1 MWQKGEGRYGI
12 LFAHMRKWMKEQ
24 KEEKQMTLL
33 EELKARGLVE
43 AVTDPEIEKLL
54 ETPQTVYCGFDPSAA
69 SLQAGNL
76 VSIMVLRRFQQAGHK
91 VIALVGG
98 ATGLIGDPSGKS
110 AERNMLTVEQV
121 EENKK
126 GIRENLSR
134 ILDFDGPNAAILV
147 DNYDWYKGTSAI
159 EFLRDIAINFRVP
172 GTSAIEFL
180 RDIAINFRV
189 PQMLAKES
197 VKKRLEASEGAL
209 TFTEFSYQ
217 ILQGNDFLHLFDTF
231 GCAIEV
237 GGADQWGNITAGTDL
252 VHRMRGKTAYGLTFP
267 LLLDSTG
274 KKFGKSEGNALFLNG
289 QMTSVYDWYADVIR
303 YLKVFSLRPLD
314 EIAALEAQMKAN
326 PEARIPQKALAEEIT
341 RLVHGEEGLKTALGA
356 TQTLFG
362 GSVEGKSA
370 DELETIFKDVKSA
383 ELAKADC
390 VGKTV
395 FMVAA
400 DAGMFNSR
408 GDARRMAQQGGLSLN
423 GAKIDANR
431 AFEEADF
438 VDGRVAVL
446 RSGKKNH
453 FLLKV
458 R

>member
-1 MWQKGEGRYGI
+1 
-12 LFAHMRKWMKEQ
+12 MK
-24 KEEKQMTLL
+24 LI

-43 AVTDPEIEKLL
+43 ALTDPEIDKALDK
-54 ETPQTVYCGFDPSAA
+54 PMTVYCGFDPSAK

-110 AERNMLTVEQV
+110 AERNMLTVGQV
-121 EENKK
+121 EENKR

-134 ILDFDGPNAAILV
+134 ILDFEGPNAAIMV
-147 DNYDWYKGTSAI
+147 DNYDWYK
-159 EFLRDIAINFRVP
+159 

-217 ILQGNDFLHLFDTF
+217 ILQGNDFLHLFDNY
-231 GCAIEV
+231 GCMMEV

-252 VHRMRGKTAYGLTFP
+252 IHRMRGKSAYGLTFP

-274 KKFGKSEGNALFLNG
+274 KKFGKSEGNALFLDSG
-289 QMTSVYDWYADVIR
+289 MTSVYDWYQYFVRSADADVIR
-303 YLKVFSLRPLD
+303 YLKVFSMKSLE
-314 EIAALEAQMKAN
+314 EIAQLEEEMKKH
-326 PEARIPQKALAEEIT
+326 PEARIPQKALAEELT
-341 RLVHGEEGLKTALGA
+341 LLVHGQEGLKAALGA

-362 GSVEGKSA
+362 SGIAGKSA
-370 DELETIFKDVKSA
+370 AELEEIFKDVRSA
-383 ELAKADC
+383 ELDKVD
-390 VGKTV
+390 VLGKSV

-400 DAGMFNSR
+400 AAGMFKSN
-408 GDARRMAQQGGLSLN
+408 GEARRMTAQGGLSLN
-423 GAKIDANR
+423 DAKVDCERLFN
-431 AFEEADF
+431 EDDL
-438 VDGRVAVL
+438 VDGRIAVL
-446 RSGKKNH
+446 KQGKKNN
-453 FLLKV
+453 FLLRIK
-458 R
+458 

>member
-1 MWQKGEGRYGI
+1 
-12 LFAHMRKWMKEQ
+12 MK
-24 KEEKQMTLL
+24 LL

-126 GIRENLSR
+126 GIRENLAR
-134 ILDFDGPNAAILV
+134 ILDFDGSNAAILV
-147 DNYDWYKGTSAI
+147 DNYDWYRGMSAI
-159 EFLRDIAINFRVP
+159 EFLRDIAV
-172 GTSAIEFL
+172 
-180 RDIAINFRV
+180 NFRV

-217 ILQGNDFLHLFDTF
+217 ILQGNDFLHLFDTY

-274 KKFGKSEGNALFLNG
+274 KKFGKSEGNALFLNA
-289 QMTSVYDWYADVIR
+289 QMTSVYDWYQYFLRAADADVIR
-303 YLKVFSLRPLD
+303 YLKVFSMRPLD
-314 EIAALEAQMKAN
+314 EIAALEAQMKSN

-341 RLVHGEEGLKTALGA
+341 RLVHGEEGLKTAFGA

-390 VGKTV
+390 LGKPV

-431 AFEEADF
+431 AFADADF

>member
-1 MWQKGEGRYGI
+1 
-12 LFAHMRKWMKEQ
+12 
-24 KEEKQMTLL
+24 MTLL

-172 GTSAIEFL
+172 
-180 RDIAINFRV
+180 
-189 PQMLAKES
+189 QMLAKES

-274 KKFGKSEGNALFLNG
+274 KKFGKSEGNALFLNA
-289 QMTSVYDWYADVIR
+289 QMTSVYDWYQYFLRAADADVIR
-303 YLKVFSLRPLD
+303 YLKVFSMRPLD

-390 VGKTV
+390 LGKTV

-408 GDARRMAQQGGLSLN
+408 GDARRMVQQGGLSLN

-431 AFEEADF
+431 AFNESDF

>member
-1 MWQKGEGRYGI
+1 
-12 LFAHMRKWMKEQ
+12 MK
-24 KEEKQMTLL
+24 LL
-33 EELKARGLVE
+33 EELKARCLVE
-43 AVTDPEIEKLL
+43 ALTDPEIEKAL
-54 ETPQTVYCGFDPSAA
+54 EKPMTVYCGFDPSAR

-76 VSIMVLRRFQQAGHK
+76 VSIIVLKRFQQAGHK

-134 ILDFDGPNAAILV
+134 ILDFDGPNAAIMV
-147 DNYDWYKGTSAI
+147 DNYDWYK
-159 EFLRDIAINFRVP
+159 

-217 ILQGNDFLHLFDTF
+217 ILQGNDFLHLFDTY
-231 GCAIEV
+231 GCQMEV

-267 LLLDSTG
+267 LLLDSAG

-289 QMTSVYDWYADVIR
+289 EMTPVFDWYQYFLRAADADVIR
-303 YLKVFSLRPLD
+303 YLKVFSMRSLD
-314 EIAALEAQMKAN
+314 EIAALESEMKAH
-326 PEARIPQKALAEEIT
+326 PEARIPQKALAEELT
-341 RLVHGEEGLKTALGA
+341 RLVHGEDGLKKALEA
-356 TQTLFG
+356 TEALYGKKG
-362 GSVEGKSA
+362 GSVSLDNVPSA
-370 DELETIFKDVKSA
+370 SVKREDA
-383 ELAKADC
+383 
-390 VGKTV
+390 VGKPV
-395 FMVAA
+395 FAVAA
-400 DAGMFNSR
+400 AAGMFKSN
-408 GDARRMAQQGGLSLN
+408 GEARRMAQQGGLSMN
-423 GAKIDANR
+423 DVKIDDKRMFA
-431 AFEEADF
+431 EADITDKG
-438 VDGRVAVL
+438 VTVL
-446 RSGKKNH
+446 RSGKKNY
-453 FLLKV
+453 FVLKF
-458 R
+458 

>member
-1 MWQKGEGRYGI
+1 
-12 LFAHMRKWMKEQ
+12 
-24 KEEKQMTLL
+24 MTLF
-33 EELKARGLVE
+33 EELAARGLVE
-43 AVTDPEIEKLL
+43 ATTASEIEKLL

-76 VSIMVLRRFQQAGHK
+76 VSIMMLRRLQLAGHK

-110 AERNMLTVEQV
+110 AERNMLTVEKV

-134 ILDFDGPNAAILV
+134 ILDFDGPNAAIMV
-147 DNYDWYKGTSAI
+147 DNYEWYSGLSAI
-159 EFLRDIAINFRVP
+159 AFLRDIAV
-172 GTSAIEFL
+172 
-180 RDIAINFRV
+180 NFRV

-197 VKKRLEASEGAL
+197 VKKRLEASDGAL

-217 ILQGNDFLHLFDTF
+217 ILQGNDFLHLYDKY
-231 GCAIEV
+231 GCTMEV

-267 LLLDSTG
+267 LLLDATG
-274 KKFGKSEGNALFLNG
+274 KKFGKSEGNALFMDAS
-289 QMTSVYDWYADVIR
+289 MTSVYDWYQYFLRAADVDVIR
-303 YLKVFSLRPLD
+303 YLKVFSLKSLE
-314 EIAALEAQMKAN
+314 EIAALEEQMKAN

-341 RLVHGEEGLKTALGA
+341 LLVHGEAGLKTAQGA

-362 GSVEGKSA
+362 GSIEGKTA

-383 ELAKADC
+383 EVAKAEC
-390 VGKTV
+390 VGQPV
-395 FMVAA
+395 FMIAA
-400 DAGMFNSR
+400 KAGMFKSN
-408 GDARRMAQQGGLSLN
+408 GEARRMAQQGGLSLN
-423 GAKIDANR
+423 GAKVDDKR
-431 AFEEADF
+431 VFEEGDL
-438 VDGRVAVL
+438 VGGRVAVL

-458 R
+458 SQS

>member
-1 MWQKGEGRYGI
+1 
-12 LFAHMRKWMKEQ
+12 MK
-24 KEEKQMTLL
+24 LL
-33 EELKARGLVE
+33 DELKARGLVE
-43 AVTDPEIEKLL
+43 ALTDPAIEQALDK
-54 ETPQTVYCGFDPSAA
+54 PMTVYCGFDPSAR

-76 VSIMVLRRFQQAGHK
+76 VSIIVLKRFQQAGHK

-121 EENKK
+121 AENKA

-134 ILDFDGPNAAILV
+134 ILDFEGPNAAVLV
-147 DNYDWYKGTSAI
+147 DNYDWYK
-159 EFLRDIAINFRVP
+159 

-217 ILQGNDFLHLFDTF
+217 ILQGNDFLHLYDTY
-231 GCAIEV
+231 GCQMEV

-289 QMTSVYDWYADVIR
+289 EMTSVYDWYQYFLRAADADVIR
-303 YLKVFSLRPLD
+303 YLKVFSMKSLE
-314 EIAALEAQMKAN
+314 EIAELEAQMKAH
-326 PEARIPQKALAEEIT
+326 PEARIPQKALAEELT
-341 RLVHGEEGLKTALGA
+341 RLVHGEEGLQKALGA

-362 GSVEGKSA
+362 GDVSGKSA
-370 DELETIFKDVKSA
+370 AELESIFKDVKSA
-383 ELAKADC
+383 EMGKDEV
-390 VGKTV
+390 VGKAV

-400 DAGMFNSR
+400 AAGMFKSN
-408 GDARRMAQQGGLSLN
+408 GEARRLAQQGGLSLN
-423 GAKIDANR
+423 GAKVDDKRVFA
-431 AFEEADF
+431 AEDL
-438 VDGRVAVL
+438 VDGRIAIL
-446 RSGKKNH
+446 KQGKKNN

-458 R
+458 RN

>member
-1 MWQKGEGRYGI
+1 
-12 LFAHMRKWMKEQ
+12 MK
-24 KEEKQMTLL
+24 LL
-33 EELKARGLVE
+33 DELKARGLVE
-43 AVTDPEIEKLL
+43 ALTDPAIEQALDK
-54 ETPQTVYCGFDPSAA
+54 PMTVYCGFDPSAR

-76 VSIMVLRRFQQAGHK
+76 VSIIVLKRFQQAGHK
-91 VIALVGG
+91 VIAVVGG

-121 EENKK
+121 AENKA

-134 ILDFDGPNAAILV
+134 ILDFDGPNAAMMV
-147 DNYDWYKGTSAI
+147 DNYDWYK
-159 EFLRDIAINFRVP
+159 

-217 ILQGNDFLHLFDTF
+217 ILQGNDFLHLYDTY
-231 GCAIEV
+231 GCQMEV

-289 QMTSVYDWYADVIR
+289 EMTSVYDWYQYFLRAADADVIR
-303 YLKVFSLRPLD
+303 YLKVFSMKSLE
-314 EIAALEAQMKAN
+314 EIAELEAQMKAH
-326 PEARIPQKALAEEIT
+326 PEARIPQKALAEELT
-341 RLVHGEEGLKTALGA
+341 RLVHGEEGLQKALGA

-362 GSVEGKSA
+362 GDVSGKSA
-370 DELETIFKDVKSA
+370 AELESIFKDVKSA
-383 ELAKADC
+383 EMGKDEV
-390 VGKTV
+390 VGKAV

-400 DAGMFNSR
+400 AAGMFKSN
-408 GDARRMAQQGGLSLN
+408 GEARRLAQQGGLSLN
-423 GAKIDANR
+423 GAKVDDKRVFA
-431 AFEEADF
+431 AEDL
-438 VDGRVAVL
+438 VDGRIAIL
-446 RSGKKNH
+446 KQGKKNN

-458 R
+458 RN

>member
-1 MWQKGEGRYGI
+1 
-12 LFAHMRKWMKEQ
+12 MK
-24 KEEKQMTLL
+24 LL
-33 EELKARGLVE
+33 EELKERGLVE
-43 AVTDPEIEKLL
+43 ALSDPEIEKAL
-54 ETPQTVYCGFDPSAA
+54 EKPMTVYCGFDPSAR

-76 VSIMVLRRFQQAGHK
+76 VSIMVLKRFQMAGHR

-134 ILDFDGPNAAILV
+134 ILDFDGPNAATMV
-147 DNYDWYKGTSAI
+147 DNYDWYK
-159 EFLRDIAINFRVP
+159 

-217 ILQGNDFLHLFDTF
+217 ILQGNDFLHLYDNY
-231 GCAIEV
+231 GCTLEV

-252 VHRMRGKTAYGLTFP
+252 VHRMRGKTAFGLTFP
-267 LLLDSTG
+267 LLLDSSG
-274 KKFGKSEGNALFLNG
+274 RKFGKSEGNALFMNG
-289 QMTSVYDWYADVIR
+289 EMTSVYDWYQYFLRAADADVIR
-303 YLKVFSLRPLD
+303 YLKVFSMRSLE
-314 EIAALEAQMKAN
+314 EIADLERQMKAN
-326 PEARIPQKALAEEIT
+326 PEARIPQKALAEELT

-356 TQTLFG
+356 TQALFG
-362 GSVEGKSA
+362 GDVAGKSA
-370 DELETIFKDVKSA
+370 AELETIFKDVKSA
-383 ELAKADC
+383 VMDRADI
-390 VGKTV
+390 VGKPV

-400 DAGMFNSR
+400 AAGMFKSN
-408 GDARRMAQQGGLSLN
+408 GEARRMAVQGGLSLN
-423 GAKIDANR
+423 GAKVDDKR
-431 AFEEADF
+431 AFEEGDLI
-438 VDGRVAVL
+438 DGRVAVL
-446 RSGKKNH
+446 RQGKKGN
-453 FLLKV
+453 FLLKAGN
-458 R
+458 

>member
-1 MWQKGEGRYGI
+1 MS
-12 LFAHMRKWMKEQ
+12 LF
-24 KEEKQMTLL
+24 

-54 ETPQTVYCGFDPSAA
+54 EKPQTVYCGFDPSAA

-134 ILDFDGPNAAILV
+134 ILDFDGPNAAVMV
-147 DNYDWYKGTSAI
+147 DNYDWYK
-159 EFLRDIAINFRVP
+159 

-231 GCAIEV
+231 GCSIEV

-289 QMTSVYDWYADVIR
+289 QMTSVYDWYQYFLRAADADVIR

-314 EIAALEAQMKAN
+314 EIAELEAQMKAN

-383 ELAKADC
+383 ELAKSDC
-390 VGKTV
+390 TGKPV

-408 GDARRMAQQGGLSLN
+408 GDARRMVQQGGLSLN

-438 VDGRVAVL
+438 VDGRMAVL